1 MYSSLEETLSGVPQE
16 PIRCHLLFNIFLC
29 DLFWIM
35 CEIDFASEADDNT
48 PYVSGD
54 SIDDVIEL
62 FEDVSINLF
71 KWFLDNQLKAN
82 SNKIHS
88 ITSKQSCT
96 NLKIGA

>member
-1 MYSSLEETLSGVPQE
+1 MFQEIALTMSLK
-16 PIRCHLLFNIFLC
+16 
-29 DLFWIM
+29 
-35 CEIDFASEADDNT
+35 
-48 PYVSGD
+48 
-54 SIDDVIEL
+54 L

-96 NLKIGA
+96 NIKIGA